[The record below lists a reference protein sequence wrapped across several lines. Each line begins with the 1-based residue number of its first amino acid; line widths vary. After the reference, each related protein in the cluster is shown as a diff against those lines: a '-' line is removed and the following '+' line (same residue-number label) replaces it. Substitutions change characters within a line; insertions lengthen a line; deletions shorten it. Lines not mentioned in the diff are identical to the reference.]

1 MQSSIPLDQNSE
13 VDGHLDTLL
22 HESAL
27 GIVGTQLGG
36 AVEDDLVAA
45 GIPGDLEAVNIGRV
59 RHKLLYTKCKSRHS
73 NVCEFNSPISLDD

>member
-27 GIVGTQLGG
+27 GIVGKQLRG

-45 GIPGDLEAVNIGRV
+45 SVPGDLEAVNIG
-59 RHKLLYTKCKSRHS
+59 
-73 NVCEFNSPISLDD
+73 